1 MMKLPLV
8 SRFVTYIEFFL
19 NILNIHD
26 DIYFTDLYRNVMKE
40 NWNTDFRKIIY
51 KILDEFAFINQ
62 IVSCLE
68 LRSERTSD
76 DVRLKNGTDIG

>member
-1 MMKLPLV
+1 
-8 SRFVTYIEFFL
+8 
-19 NILNIHD
+19 
-26 DIYFTDLYRNVMKE
+26 MKE

-76 DVRLKNGTDIG
+76 DVRLENGTDIG